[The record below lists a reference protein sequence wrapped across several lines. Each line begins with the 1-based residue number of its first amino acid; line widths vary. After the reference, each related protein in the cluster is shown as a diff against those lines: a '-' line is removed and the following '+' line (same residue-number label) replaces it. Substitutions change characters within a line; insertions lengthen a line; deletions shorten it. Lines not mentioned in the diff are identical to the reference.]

1 MEFKASSPTTV
12 AEALRTLYPES
23 SRRTL
28 QNWLKAGR
36 FSVDGKP
43 VSKETEILQEGQV
56 LSAKTTFRPPK
67 IPGLTIIYEDRYLI
81 AIDKPVGLLSTPL
94 DDDVP
99 SSDGH
104 ALGILRGHYETDQI
118 FAVHR
123 IDRETSG
130 LLLFARG
137 KQSAEKMCELFE
149 AHDLKREYF
158 AIVEGRMKESQGTWE
173 CPLLELPNF
182 NVVESVDGK
191 MATTHFDVIRRS
203 AKYTYVKLNLETG
216 KKHQIRVH
224 CKRAGHPVV
233 GDRRYSAKDNP
244 LRRLCLHAWAIE
256 FVHPF
261 TKKKLALHSPL
272 PKSFLV
278 LGASTGGFHPQ

>member
-1 MEFKASSPTTV
+1 MEYTASTQTSV
-12 AEALRTLYPES
+12 IQILRELYPES

-36 FSVDGKP
+36 FSVNGKP
-43 VSKETEILQEGQV
+43 VTKETDLVQTGEILSSQ
-56 LSAKTTFRPPK
+56 TTFRPPR
-67 IPGLTIIYEDRYLI
+67 IPGMAVIYEDRYLI

-94 DDDVP
+94 DDGD
-99 SSDGH
+99 SERH
-104 ALGILRGHYETDQI
+104 ALGVLRQHYESDQI

-137 KQSAEKMCELFE
+137 KQSAERLNELFE
-149 AHDLKREYF
+149 QHDLKREYF
-158 AIVEGRMKESQGTWE
+158 AIVEGRMKDNQGTWE

-182 NVVESVDGK
+182 NVIESADGK
-191 MATTHFDVIRRS
+191 MAITHFEVIRRS
-203 AKYTYVKLNLETG
+203 TKYTYVKLTLETG

-244 LRRLCLHAWAIE
+244 LHRLCLHAWSLE
-256 FVHPF
+256 LVHPF
-261 TKKKLALHSPL
+261 TKKKLSLKSPL

-278 LGASTGGFHPQ
+278 LGASKGGFHPE